1 MNSRE
6 RALTALNHEE
16 PDRVPIDFGG
26 RNTTIMLSGYEA
38 FKKAHDKEHLE
49 TEIMSKVWQTAFIHE
64 EFLQMYNADF
74 RHVRPK
80 NVTVLGENAVREYD
94 PADGREIFT
103 DQWGVK
109 RKLDGEYATI
119 HEYNMTNPTMD
130 AILEYPWPNAATD
143 FDFSTVREEAKA
155 LYEAG
160 EYGIVGCMGSPGN
173 LFEQCW
179 CLRGMPE
186 FFMDMGMRKD
196 FAHAL
201 LRKVCDHR
209 KENARLF
216 LDEVGDYI
224 DVIQC
229 ADDLGMQNAPFM
241 SPAMYNEFIKPY
253 QLELFDYIKSRTK
266 AKLYYHS
273 CGAITNLLDDLI
285 EVGVD
290 ILNPVQV
297 SATGMET
304 DKLKERFGDR
314 LSFWGAIDTF
324 HVLPN
329 GSVEDVR
336 MEVKK
341 RITDLAPGGGYILGS
356 VHNMQSDIPTE
367 NMKAMLEAAIE
378 FGQYPVAS

>member
-16 PDRVPIDFGG
+16 PDQVPIDFGG

-38 FKKAHDKEHLE
+38 FKKAHQREDLE
-49 TEIMSKVWQTAFIHE
+49 TEVMSKVWHTAFVHE
-64 EFLQMYNADF
+64 EFLKMYRADF

-80 NVTVLGENAVREYD
+80 NMAVFGEDAVLECAEG
-94 PADGREIFT
+94 GREIFT

-119 HEYNMTNPTMD
+119 HTYNMTNPTMD
-130 AILEYPWPNAATD
+130 AILEYPWPNAETD

-160 EYGIVGCMGSPGN
+160 EYAVVGCMGSPGN

-179 CLRGMPE
+179 CLRGMPQ

-216 LDEVGDYI
+216 LEQTGEYI

-229 ADDLGMQNAPFM
+229 ADDLAMQNGPFM
-241 SPAMYNEFIKPY
+241 SPAMYEEFIKPY
-253 QLELFDYIKSRTK
+253 QLELFEYIKSMTK

-273 CGAITNLLDDLI
+273 CGAVTGILDDLI
-285 EVGVD
+285 EVGVE

-304 DKLKERFGDR
+304 DQLKKRFGDR

-324 HVLPN
+324 QVLPN
-329 GSVEDVR
+329 GSVSDVR
-336 MEVKK
+336 SEVAK
-341 RITDLAPGGGYILGS
+341 RIKDLGPGGGYVLGS
-356 VHNMQSDIPTE
+356 VHNMQSDIPPE
-367 NMKAMLEAAIE
+367 NMMAMLEAAIE
-378 FGQYPVAS
+378 FGAYPVAS

>member
-1 MNSRE
+1 MNHKE

-16 PDRVPIDFGG
+16 PDRVPIDLGG
-26 RNTTIMLSGYEA
+26 RNTTLMLNGYEA
-38 FKKAHDKEHLE
+38 FKKKHGKEDLP
-49 TEIMSKVWQTAFIHE
+49 TEIMSKVWQTAFIDEH
-64 EFLQMYNADF
+64 FLKQYNADF

-80 NVTVLGENAVREYD
+80 NIVVLGEDAKQEFTE
-94 PADGREIFT
+94 DGCEIFT

-109 RKLDGEYATI
+109 RKVDGEYATI
-119 HEYNMTNPTMD
+119 HEYNMKEPTLE
-130 AILEYPWPNAATD
+130 AIENHPWPHAATD
-143 FDFSTVREEAKA
+143 FDFSNVGAEAKK
-155 LYEAG
+155 LHDEG
-160 EYGIVGCMGSPGN
+160 EYAVVGCMGSPGN

-179 CLRGMPE
+179 CMRGMPE
-186 FFMDMGMRKD
+186 FFMDMMARKD

-216 LDEVGDYI
+216 LEEAGEYI

-229 ADDLGMQNAPFM
+229 ADDLAMQNAPFM
-241 SPAMYNEFIKPY
+241 SMPMYREFIKPY
-253 QLELFDYIKSRTK
+253 QAELFSYIKSMTK

-273 CGAITNLLDDLI
+273 CGAVTGLLDDLVEI
-285 EVGVD
+285 GVD

-304 DKLKERFGDR
+304 DQLNKRFGDK

-329 GSVEDVR
+329 GSVDDVR
-336 MEVKK
+336 KEVAT
-341 RITDLAPGGGYILGS
+341 RIRDLAPGGGYILGS
-356 VHNMQSDIPTE
+356 VHNMQSDISPE
-367 NMKAMLEAAIE
+367 NVVAMLEAAIE
-378 FGQYPVAS
+378 FGQYPIAC

>member
-16 PDRVPIDFGG
+16 PDRVPIDLGG
-26 RNTTIMLSGYEA
+26 RNTTLMLNGYEA
-38 FKKAHDKEHLE
+38 FKKKHGMESLP
-49 TEIMSKVWQTAFIHE
+49 TEIMSKVWQTAFIDE
-64 EFLQMYNADF
+64 QFLKMYNADF

-80 NVTVLGENAVREYD
+80 NVAVLGDDVKPEY
-94 PADGREIFT
+94 AEDGSEIFT

-109 RKLDGEYATI
+109 RKVDGEYATI
-119 HEYNMTNPTMD
+119 HEYTMKTPT
-130 AILEYPWPNAATD
+130 LEALESYSWPNAATD
-143 FDFSTVREEAKA
+143 FDFSTVREEAKK
-155 LYEAG
+155 LHDEG
-160 EYGIVGCMGSPGN
+160 EYAVVGCMGSPGN

-179 CLRGMPE
+179 CMRGMPE

-216 LDEVGDYI
+216 LEQAGEYI

-241 SPAMYNEFIKPY
+241 SPAMYREFIKPY
-253 QLELFDYIKSRTK
+253 QDELFSYIKSMTK

-273 CGAITNLLDDLI
+273 CGAITSLLDDLVD
-285 EVGVD
+285 VGVD

-304 DKLKERFGDR
+304 DKLKERFGKN

-324 HVLPN
+324 HVLPT

-336 MEVKK
+336 NEVAK
-341 RITDLAPGGGYILGS
+341 RIRDLAPGGGYILGS
-356 VHNMQSDIPTE
+356 VHNMQSDIPPE
-367 NMKAMLEAAIE
+367 NVIAMLEAAIE
-378 FGQYPVAS
+378 FGQYPIAS